1 MAQSP
6 NATRQS
12 KPATFVVPIILTVL
26 LVSLIWVGWP
36 IYGFLSN
43 QFETARLPWG
53 WHSLPTEM
61 PRDEFVAKPLLT
73 NATDRAMNILAKR
86 REHINA
92 PSISAAIAVNGQ
104 IIWAGAIGWSD
115 VTNKIPVTTNTM
127 YRIGSTSKAVGITGL
142 ARLVGNKIV
151 DLDAPISAYSSNLPN
166 RAWGKFTLRQ
176 LASHTAGLR
185 NYEVNNDWLGFY
197 QSMALTTRF
206 NDPKSALSV
215 FDNADLL
222 FEPGESFN
230 YSGFDN
236 VLLSAIMQDVTEQP
250 FNHVMSHYVFEPL
263 GLNATLPDHLR
274 AENQPF
280 ALSYQVKGEKVKPWR
295 SVDLSHKLAA
305 GGYVSTPSD
314 LALIGTA
321 WLNSDFISSEVRETF
336 WTPIRLSNG
345 VVNEQNYALGF
356 RRRKLSIDG
365 IGEILYLNHGGVSKG
380 AECLFMIVP
389 EYSLAIAVSINKR
402 TEIRSDFSSVW
413 VPLLEVFIPALNNIG
428 K

>member
-1 MAQSP
+1 
-6 NATRQS
+6 
-12 KPATFVVPIILTVL
+12 
-26 LVSLIWVGWP
+26 
-36 IYGFLSN
+36 
-43 QFETARLPWG
+43 
-53 WHSLPTEM
+53 
-61 PRDEFVAKPLLT
+61 
-73 NATDRAMNILAKR
+73 
-86 REHINA
+86 
-92 PSISAAIAVNGQ
+92 
-104 IIWAGAIGWSD
+104 
-115 VTNKIPVTTNTM
+115 
-127 YRIGSTSKAVGITGL
+127 
-142 ARLVGNKIV
+142 
-151 DLDAPISAYSSNLPN
+151 
-166 RAWGKFTLRQ
+166 
-176 LASHTAGLR
+176 
-185 NYEVNNDWLGFY
+185 
-197 QSMALTTRF
+197 
-206 NDPKSALSV
+206 
-215 FDNADLL
+215 
-222 FEPGESFN
+222 
-230 YSGFDN
+230 
-236 VLLSAIMQDVTEQP
+236 
-250 FNHVMSHYVFEPL
+250 
-263 GLNATLPDHLR
+263 
-274 AENQPF
+274 
-280 ALSYQVKGEKVKPWR
+280 VKPWR